1 MACRAAEPRPIE
13 HVAALA
19 EAFGDLGRTHRACSG
34 GGDLERQR
42 EPVEAAAQVHDGI
55 EVGTLDAHAGLAGT
69 LEEQLHRRPRRR
81 IGRADR
87 RHLERRQRHHG
98 LAGQFQRRAA
108 GGQHGRL
115 LADLENAPDRA
126 GRRLQEVLAVVDQE
140 QHLAIAGCVQ
150 QRLERLEAELRGERA
165 RDGVGIVDAGQVN
178 TARTEREAIR
188 GTPHRFVGEC
198 RLADTARPDHRD
210 ETPGLQPTLD
220 VVELVVTTEQPH
232 PRSPRQPRERSVG
245 RPERW
250 RHRPGRRGVTRP
262 VTSRSTPTTPGCC
275 ASC

>member
-1 MACRAAEPRPIE
+1 M
-13 HVAALA
+13 
-19 EAFGDLGRTHRACSG
+19 
-34 GGDLERQR
+34 
-42 EPVEAAAQVHDGI
+42 
-55 EVGTLDAHAGLAGT
+55 
-69 LEEQLHRRPRRR
+69 
-81 IGRADR
+81 
-87 RHLERRQRHHG
+87 
-98 LAGQFQRRAA
+98 
-108 GGQHGRL
+108 

-140 QHLAIAGCVQ
+140 PHLAIAGCVQ
-150 QRLERLEAELRGERA
+150 HGLERLEAELRGERA
-165 RDGVGIVDAGQVN
+165 MDRLGVLNAGEVN
-178 TARTEREAIR
+178 TARPEREAIR

-245 RPERW
+245 RPERLQ
-250 RHRPGRRGVTRP
+250 HRPGRPAGVTPP